1 MLLASM
7 CNKRQKVGTLRIYTV
22 VTSLNQ
28 FERECDRV
36 CLVFSSVYFSPIAMD
51 FFFLRTKVL

>member
-7 CNKRQKVGTLRIYTV
+7 CNKRQKVGTLCITV

-51 FFFLRTKVL
+51 FFF

>member
-28 FERECDRV
+28 FESV
-36 CLVFSSVYFSPIAMD
+36 AGFVWFFSSVYFSPISMD